1 MKYNDGQMVIDDCKR
16 AGKPME
22 ISIGNMFEHEALE
35 IVLVSKDERGKLS
48 SAAISCQS
56 TLASSFKDPVIC
68 CIYSTDVED
77 LSCTPPRSDLPKLD
91 QHTST

>member
-35 IVLVSKDERGKLS
+35 IVLMSKDERGKLS
-48 SAAISCQS
+48 SAAISW
-56 TLASSFKDPVIC
+56 
-68 CIYSTDVED
+68 
-77 LSCTPPRSDLPKLD
+77 
-91 QHTST
+91 